1 MRVASPTNSDDSASA
16 RNAGTR
22 AQVIRRTTS
31 PTPMAAMVR
40 RVSGVTGKCPV
51 SGYQS
56 PVSIS
61 NLRTANRELRFS
73 SWKLEAGNRQLKL
86 INLWFSN
93 GGRAFEEVEV
103 AAAIGLRDVQRI
115 EMPEAARV
123 LRFGPFPLGAPARQL
138 RIVDAQRETARGNV
152 ELDDVAVAHEREG
165 APDERFRSDVEHAGA
180 VAGSAH
186 ARVG

>member
-1 MRVASPTNSDDSASA
+1 MSASGMRVARPTKIDDNASA

-22 AQVIRRTTS
+22 AHVISSTTS
-31 PTPMAAMVR
+31 ATPMAAMVR
-40 RVSGVTGKCPV
+40 RVAASDM
-51 SGYQS
+51 
-56 PVSIS
+56 
-61 NLRTANRELRFS
+61 
-73 SWKLEAGNRQLKL
+73 KLEAGSWKLGAGSWKLKL
-86 INLWFSN
+86 IYFRFSN
-93 GGRAFEEVEV
+93 RRRAFEEVEV

-123 LRFGPFPLGAPARQL
+123 LGFGPFPLGAPARQL
-138 RIVDAQRETARGNV
+138 GIVDAERETARGNI